1 MESFAGYGFN
11 KSHSAAYAMI
21 SYETAYLKTHYPVEY
36 MCAFLSSVIDN
47 QDRVVF
53 YLKECQK
60 MQIQVLPPD
69 INESYENFT
78 VAGGKIRFGLGAIK
92 NVGINAVKNIVES
105 RKQGAFTS
113 LFNFCQQVDLA
124 HINKR
129 MVENFI
135 LAGCFDSLG
144 ITRKQA
150 LSIMDECIE
159 LALQIKQSQ
168 SSQQLSLFG
177 DITSMVEEPRP
188 RVKGELESKDLLSR
202 EKEVLG
208 FFVSANP
215 LDEHRDILP
224 LLTTC
229 QVADLE
235 GNVNYTYVRVA
246 GTVINLTRRVSR
258 RGDSYARFILEDL
271 SGRMEVMV
279 FPSAYRRN
287 ADNLESD
294 RVVVMEGYLDTRE
307 EQHKIS
313 LRRVQPVPSDIKEL
327 NIRIDDDN
335 DTSDKRDAMLKL
347 IKKYSGEQEVILH
360 FPGRRAL
367 VLNDNLKVRPHIEL
381 KEELALL
388 FGRENIWF
396 A

>member
-1 MESFAGYGFN
+1 
-11 KSHSAAYAMI
+11 
-21 SYETAYLKTHYPVEY
+21 
-36 MCAFLSSVIDN
+36 
-47 QDRVVF
+47 
-53 YLKECQK
+53 
-60 MQIQVLPPD
+60 
-69 INESYENFT
+69 
-78 VAGGKIRFGLGAIK
+78 
-92 NVGINAVKNIVES
+92 
-105 RKQGAFTS
+105 
-113 LFNFCQQVDLA
+113 
-124 HINKR
+124 
-129 MVENFI
+129 
-135 LAGCFDSLG
+135 
-144 ITRKQA
+144 
-150 LSIMDECIE
+150 MDECIE